1 MLQSLEPTALASP
14 GTTSRHTGGD
24 TCFAGSSVSSQP
36 ISRTLPAVDTAH
48 LPGSF
53 GLPAWE
59 KSLMTSILSAGTF
72 FGALVTGDVAD
83 VSAAARLSSL
93 AVSFLPSV
101 AFLSSPPP
109 CHRRL
114 VADVG
119 VGFISAIIILHM
131 SEIAPKKI
139 STQACGAL
147 VSGYQFAIT
156 IGHSKRLDT
165 AMAGTGSWEALGPVL
180 HSFDWESRG
189 SVEWQ
194 DRLNE
199 YAACERVCRG
209 GCGWERRSAIR
220 DPGPAGGCRDGGSG
234 LARQVSRAVG
244 LGLGAV
250 PGKPLNTGSFDM
262 VIQDLACFMISNW
275 HSNTGKYGEYV
286 DQAEIRGNT

>member
-14 GTTSRHTGGD
+14 GTTSRHTGLLG
-24 TCFAGSSVSSQP
+24 FFSAH
-36 ISRTLPAVDTAH
+36 LPYPPGAVDTAH

-83 VSAAARLSSL
+83 VLGWPL
-93 AVSFLPSV
+93 DYHHWLY
-101 AFLSSPPP
+101 
-109 CHRRL
+109 
-114 VADVG
+114 VG

-131 SEIAPKKI
+131 SEIAPKK
-139 STQACGAL
+139 ACGAL

-156 IGHSKRLDT
+156 IGILLANCVVQATQNGSTLQWRGRG
-165 AMAGTGSWEALGPVL
+165 AGRHWGRCCICRVAGSA
-180 HSFDWESRG
+180 
-189 SVEWQ
+189 Q
-194 DRLNE
+194 
-199 YAACERVCRG
+199 RVCCLRARMPR
-209 GCGWERRSAIR
+209 WMWMERRSAIR

-262 VIQDLACFMISNW
+262 VIQDLACFMISNM
-275 HSNTGKYGEYV
+275 GEYV